1 VVSSTDLWVF
11 DIGSMIHTCKSLQEL
26 NQNRRFAKGELDVHV
41 DNGAKVVVIA
51 VGTYHLAL
59 PSR

>member
-11 DIGSMIHTCKSLQEL
+11 DIRSMIHTCKSLQEL